1 MKFTKMQGAG
11 NDYIYV
17 DCTKKLLK
25 NPSKTA
31 IKVSERHFGIG
42 SDGLILIKPSE
53 VADFQM
59 DMYNADGSRG
69 AMCGNGIRCV
79 AKYVYD
85 YGLTDKT
92 SVSVETASGIKYLD
106 LTVENGK
113 VVLVKVNM
121 GAPILEAAKIP
132 VVSEKEQVN
141 PFFFALMPAALKR
154 LAPDVLVPCTALPNI
169 WGRLWGRLLGIPIVG
184 TVRGGG
190 APRRQHE
197 RFLWRLTDHMVCN
210 SEALA
215 DVLSGLGIPAARLT
229 YVPNGVD
236 TERFA
241 PAQPAPSERP
251 PLIVCVARLAE
262 DKDHLTLLKGFA
274 LLRER
279 HPDVRLRLVGDGP
292 REKELKA
299 WVAEHLPD
307 GGVEFCPGSPD
318 VRAHYAAARIFALT
332 SVREGQPNVILEA
345 MAAGLPVCATETGG
359 IPRLVTPGESGLL
372 SPVGDSAAFADNCAA
387 LLEDPA
393 RGDMFG
399 LAGRQRV
406 ERSFSFEAM
415 VAAHEAIFLRLAA
428 RERA

>member
-1 MKFTKMQGAG
+1 M
-11 NDYIYV
+11 IRR
-17 DCTKKLLK
+17 
-25 NPSKTA
+25 
-31 IKVSERHFGIG
+31 SEQASIRVEY
-42 SDGLILIKPSE
+42 LW
-53 VADFQM
+53 
-59 DMYNADGSRG
+59 SRSF
-69 AMCGNGIRCV
+69 
-79 AKYVYD
+79 K
-85 YGLTDKT
+85 
-92 SVSVETASGIKYLD
+92 
-106 LTVENGK
+106 
-113 VVLVKVNM
+113 
-121 GAPILEAAKIP
+121 
-132 VVSEKEQVN
+132 VN

-215 DVLSGLGIPAARLT
+215 DVLSGLGVPAARLT

-251 PLIVCVARLAE
+251 PLILCVARLAE

-279 HPDVRLRLVGDGP
+279 HPGVRLVLWATVRGKRSSRPGS
-292 REKELKA
+292 RSICRTR
-299 WVAEHLPD
+299 
-307 GGVEFCPGSPD
+307 GVEFCPGSPD
-318 VRAHYAAARIFALT
+318 VRAHYAAARIAALT

-359 IPRLVTPGESGLL
+359 IPRLVTRGESGLL

-387 LLEDPA
+387 LLADPA
-393 RGDMFG
+393 QGDRFG
-399 LAGRQRV
+399 RAGRQRV
-406 ERSFSFEAM
+406 ERSFSFDAM
-415 VAAHEAIFLRLAA
+415 VAAHEGIFMRLAA

>member
-1 MKFTKMQGAG
+1 MSDKIHVLFVMEDLCFGGTQRQMVELACRL
-11 NDYIYV
+11 DR
-17 DCTKKLLK
+17 TRFH
-25 NPSKTA
+25 
-31 IKVSERHFGIG
+31 VSMLVLTGRTDLDAQVEQ
-42 SDGLILIKPSE
+42 
-53 VADFQM
+53 A
-59 DMYNADGSRG
+59 
-69 AMCGNGIRCV
+69 GIR
-79 AKYVYD
+79 
-85 YGLTDKT
+85 
-92 SVSVETASGIKYLD
+92 VEYL
-106 LTVENGK
+106 GRSRK
-113 VVLVKVNM
+113 
-121 GAPILEAAKIP
+121 
-132 VVSEKEQVN
+132 VN
-141 PFFFALMPAALKR
+141 PFFFALMLAALKR

-215 DVLSGLGIPAARLT
+215 DVLSGLGVPAARLT

-251 PLIVCVARLAE
+251 PLILCVARLAE

-279 HPDVRLRLVGDGP
+279 HPGVRLRLVGDGP

-318 VRAHYAAARIFALT
+318 GAPITR
-332 SVREGQPNVILEA
+332 P
-345 MAAGLPVCATETGG
+345 
-359 IPRLVTPGESGLL
+359 
-372 SPVGDSAAFADNCAA
+372 
-387 LLEDPA
+387 PA
-393 RGDMFG
+393 
-399 LAGRQRV
+399 
-406 ERSFSFEAM
+406 S
-415 VAAHEAIFLRLAA
+415 LR
-428 RERA
+428 

>member
-1 MKFTKMQGAG
+1 MSDKIHVLFVME
-11 NDYIYV
+11 DL
-17 DCTKKLLK
+17 C
-25 NPSKTA
+25 
-31 IKVSERHFGIG
+31 FGG
-42 SDGLILIKPSE
+42 TQR
-53 VADFQM
+53 QM
-59 DMYNADGSRG
+59 
-69 AMCGNGIRCV
+69 
-79 AKYVYD
+79 
-85 YGLTDKT
+85 
-92 SVSVETASGIKYLD
+92 VELACRLD
-106 LTVENGK
+106 
-113 VVLVKVNM
+113 
-121 GAPILEAAKIP
+121 
-132 VVSEKEQVN
+132 
-141 PFFFALMPAALKR
+141 MPAALKR

-215 DVLSGLGIPAARLT
+215 DVLSGLGVPAARLT

-251 PLIVCVARLAE
+251 PLILCVARLAE

-279 HPDVRLRLVGDGP
+279 HPGVRLRLVGDGP

-345 MAAGLPVCATETGG
+345 MAAGLPLITVRNHGTKVYAEKGESAFCLKGD
-359 IPRLVTPGESGLL
+359 LVTGCADAIAQLAENKLL
-372 SPVGDSAAFADNCAA
+372 RRQMGAHNRAAVTAFSDK
-387 LLEDPA
+387 
-393 RGDMFG
+393 
-399 LAGRQRV
+399 GRMMQ
-406 ERSFSFEAM
+406 
-415 VAAHEAIFLRLAA
+415 LRAYYQEVLP
-428 RERA
+428 

>member
-1 MKFTKMQGAG
+1 MSDKIHVLFVMEDLCFGGTQRQMVELACRLDRTRFHVSMLVLTGR
-11 NDYIYV
+11 
-17 DCTKKLLK
+17 
-25 NPSKTA
+25 TA
-31 IKVSERHFGIG
+31 LDAQVEQ
-42 SDGLILIKPSE
+42 
-53 VADFQM
+53 A
-59 DMYNADGSRG
+59 
-69 AMCGNGIRCV
+69 GIR
-79 AKYVYD
+79 
-85 YGLTDKT
+85 
-92 SVSVETASGIKYLD
+92 VEYL
-106 LTVENGK
+106 GRSRK
-113 VVLVKVNM
+113 
-121 GAPILEAAKIP
+121 
-132 VVSEKEQVN
+132 VN
-141 PFFFALMPAALKR
+141 PFFFALMP
-154 LAPDVLVPCTALPNI
+154 ALPNI

-215 DVLSGLGIPAARLT
+215 DVLSGLGVPAARLT

-236 TERFA
+236 TECFA

-251 PLIVCVARLAE
+251 PLILCVARLAE

-279 HPDVRLRLVGDGP
+279 HPGVRLRLVGDGP

-359 IPRLVTPGESGLL
+359 IPRLVTRGESGLPL
-372 SPVGDSAAFADNCAA
+372 PTTVPRCWRIPRRATGSAGPDGSGWNGVFRLTPWWRRMKASLCVW
-387 LLEDPA
+387 
-393 RGDMFG
+393 RHGSG
-399 LAGRQRV
+399 
-406 ERSFSFEAM
+406 
-415 VAAHEAIFLRLAA
+415 HEASLGLSLPVLLPVRSPALELC
-428 RERA
+428 RRTCGKYRDL